1 MIDVHLLMS
10 TIDMTRLDPYCIVIS
25 LPSTDETDQ
34 QSVELGH
41 TETDAKVNP

>member
-10 TIDMTRLDPYCIVIS
+10 TIDMTRLDPYCLVIS

-34 QSVELGH
+34 QPVELSH
-41 TETDAKVNP
+41 TETTEEVNP